1 MRLPKL
7 DSVDVMVS
15 YPLSRLNLYHSMTTK
30 NRSSWYNYNM
40 CDVKRMHPVH
50 SADNMKKLGQMLK
63 ILSFQRY
70 KKGYNQFDVKL

>member
-1 MRLPKL
+1 
-7 DSVDVMVS
+7 
-15 YPLSRLNLYHSMTTK
+15 
-30 NRSSWYNYNM
+30 M

-70 KKGYNQFDVKL
+70 KKKATISLMGLGVIIEGLLNTLQ

>member
-15 YPLSRLNLYHSMTTK
+15 YPLSRLNL
-30 NRSSWYNYNM
+30 YNYNM